1 MLADRQTP
9 TQRQT
14 DTVITILRHPTGGEV
29 DNEATMN
36 LTKRHSHYKVH
47 KKGLAAKLHT
57 GWQ

>member
-47 KKGLAAKLHT
+47 KKGLAAKLHI